1 MEKMNSKYFG
11 GVIAVAGLTAWF
23 TAGCVFDK
31 APIPFSDDATMTQST
46 NDAYV
51 PPKPGLSKTDQ
62 VKIEMQVF
70 SNLLTRHFWDDG
82 DYSAIFVQADDAE
95 LKMLQNKFPKHVPPI
110 KPNYLADL
118 HPNQM
123 PRDKDTGRGAM
134 ILSVDVNEP
143 DADGAVQAI
152 GRWYAGGAVSG
163 FYTYVLKPKDGDWEI
178 QNPQ

>member
-1 MEKMNSKYFG
+1 MEKMNRKFIG
-11 GVIAVAGLTAWF
+11 GLMAVAGLAALF
-23 TAGCVFDK
+23 SAGCAMDR
-31 APIPFSDDATMTQST
+31 ASIPFTDEATMSQST

-51 PPKPGLSKTDQ
+51 PPKPGLSKMDQ
-62 VKIEMQVF
+62 MKIEMQVF
-70 SNLLTRHFWDDG
+70 SSLLNRHFWDDG
-82 DYSAIFVQADDAE
+82 EYTAIFVQADDAE
-95 LKMLQNKFPKHVPPI
+95 LKMLQNKFPKHKPPI

-118 HPNQM
+118 RPNQM

-143 DADGAVQAI
+143 EPDGSVQAI

-163 FYTYVLKPKDGDWEI
+163 FYTYVLMPKDGDWEI

>member
-1 MEKMNSKYFG
+1 MEKMNGKFAG
-11 GVIAVAGLTAWF
+11 MLMAAAGLTIWL
-23 TAGCVFDK
+23 TAGCVIDK
-31 APIPFSDDATMTQST
+31 APIAFTDQPVGPETT

-51 PPKPGLSKTDQ
+51 PPKPGLSKNDQ
-62 VKIEMQVF
+62 VKIEIQVF

-82 DYSAIFVQADDAE
+82 EYTAIFLQADDAE
-95 LKMLQNKFPKHVPPI
+95 LKMMQNKFPKHHPPL

-118 HPNQM
+118 RPNQM

-143 DADGAVQAI
+143 EPDGSVQAV

-163 FYTYVLKPKDGDWEI
+163 FYTYVLQPKDGDWEI

>member
-1 MEKMNSKYFG
+1 MQKMNSRHLG
-11 GVIAVAGLTAWF
+11 GLIVAAGLMILF
-23 TAGCVFDK
+23 SAGCMIDK
-31 APIPFSDDATMTQST
+31 RPIAFADDAAMPQST
-46 NDAYV
+46 NDDYV
-51 PPKPGLSKTDQ
+51 APKPGLSKSDQ

-82 DYSAIFVQADDAE
+82 GYTAIFVQTDDAE
-95 LKMLQNKFPKHVPPI
+95 LKMLQNKFPKHNPPL

-118 HPNQM
+118 RPNQM

-134 ILSVDVNEP
+134 ILSVDVGEP
-143 DADGAVQAI
+143 DADGTVQAI

-163 FYTYVLKPKDGDWEI
+163 FYTFLLKPKDGDWEV

>member
-1 MEKMNSKYFG
+1 M
-11 GVIAVAGLTAWF
+11 I
-23 TAGCVFDK
+23 DR
-31 APIPFSDDATMTQST
+31 APIAFTDQPVAPEGT

-82 DYSAIFVQADDAE
+82 DYTAIFLQVDDAE
-95 LKMLQNKFPKHVPPI
+95 LKMLQSEFPKHKPPL

-118 HPNQM
+118 RPNQM

-143 DADGAVQAI
+143 EPDGSVQAI
-152 GRWYAGGAVSG
+152 GRWYAGAAVSG
-163 FYTYVLKPKDGDWEI
+163 FYTFVLVPKDGGWEI

>member
-1 MEKMNSKYFG
+1 MEKINTKYLG
-11 GVIAVAGLTAWF
+11 GLIGAGLMVWLS
-23 TAGCVFDK
+23 AGCVIDK
-31 APIPFSDDATMTQST
+31 APIPFSDDAAMTQST

-82 DYSAIFVQADDAE
+82 DYTAIFVQADDAE
-95 LKMLQNKFPKHVPPI
+95 FKMLQSKFPKHKPPL
-110 KPNYLADL
+110 KPKYLADL
-118 HPNQM
+118 RPNQM
-123 PRDKDTGRGAM
+123 PRDKDTNRGAM
-134 ILSVDVNEP
+134 ILSVDVSEP
-143 DADGAVQAI
+143 DADGTVQAI

-163 FYTYVLKPKDGDWEI
+163 FYTYLLKSKDGDWEI

>member
-1 MEKMNSKYFG
+1 MEKINGRFIGAFM
-11 GVIAVAGLTAWF
+11 AAAGLAALLST
-23 TAGCVFDK
+23 GCVMDK
-31 APIPFSDDATMTQST
+31 TPIVFTGDAVGPQST
-46 NDAYV
+46 NDDYV
-51 PPKPGLSKTDQ
+51 SPKPGLSKIDQ

-70 SNLLTRHFWDDG
+70 SNLMTHHFWDDG
-82 DYSAIFVQADDAE
+82 DYTAIFLQADDAE
-95 LKMLQNKFPKHVPPI
+95 LKMLQNKFPKHQPPI

-118 HPNQM
+118 RPNEM

-143 DADGAVQAI
+143 EQDGTVQAI

-163 FYTYVLKPKDGDWEI
+163 FYTYLLKPKDGDWEI